1 MMQIQPPIQPPFQDP
16 LQESSITDTN
26 MDITKYVYD
35 KYDDALIDVM
45 TLQSKVS
52 KFEELMQPDYKLHTE
67 IDSLIKKLTPSLN
80 QTETPGSQG
89 YDVNYLIDKN
99 DCSGENA
106 VKCNELINT
115 IYTSVVTM
123 KTIVS
128 EDDPRQNIYDYALLA
143 LQNHKEKIN
152 YLNGSP
158 GMSSR
163 PPIPPQMRGPPGMPP
178 QMGGRR
184 KSKKRKTKKGKKGRR
199 MTKRGG
205 QKVLDLARAYD
216 ANVERAAQIMTTVD
230 REEMIRDI
238 QREKQRQHTK
248 SERDLQD
255 DEEEYQ
261 QRLVESCGK
270 QPMQYD
276 LSWKTLDLVK
286 ETQDL
291 RKNMVKQIM
300 DLKSSIASDDRKKDM
315 SFSKTKNTL
324 CRILTKMTSFQI
336 RYIPACTPGLVSGS
350 KKYVMRY
357 NFGSGESNDEEK
369 IQVCQIDKTT
379 FYGLIREYISI
390 IEEVLYSYPQKDLQD
405 NDASRLANDFEN
417 AISKQLRILNTLKNN
432 VKRKEL
438 KHARK
443 ITGEYSEY
451 QNKIEPYISEYRN
464 QNQTIGSQSQ
474 QPEKPE
480 WLDVMKTAR
489 IRLSQEYP
497 RGIEP
502 ILSESETSEIE
513 NRVRNYQTN
522 IKEDYKTG
530 SDFGN
535 KKKPQTEEEIIDTML
550 SVIPTKKDRKQA
562 INAAKEAS
570 NIKQTNYVDELKN
583 SISAIQEENRIKG
596 ENESTQNMFG
606 EMKNLI
612 DIKKEINKE
621 LGRITDKAQRST
633 RKTDLKNQ
641 ALEASEK
648 SGRSPL
654 IEMHNALFDSTGGM
668 KSRRTK
674 KYRHKRNRKTRKS
687 RKTKKTKKSRKS
699 KK

>member
-1 MMQIQPPIQPPFQDP
+1 
-16 LQESSITDTN
+16 
-26 MDITKYVYD
+26 
-35 KYDDALIDVM
+35 
-45 TLQSKVS
+45 
-52 KFEELMQPDYKLHTE
+52 
-67 IDSLIKKLTPSLN
+67 
-80 QTETPGSQG
+80 
-89 YDVNYLIDKN
+89 
-99 DCSGENA
+99 
-106 VKCNELINT
+106 
-115 IYTSVVTM
+115 
-123 KTIVS
+123 
-128 EDDPRQNIYDYALLA
+128 
-143 LQNHKEKIN
+143 
-152 YLNGSP
+152 
-158 GMSSR
+158 
-163 PPIPPQMRGPPGMPP
+163 
-178 QMGGRR
+178 
-184 KSKKRKTKKGKKGRR
+184 
-199 MTKRGG
+199 
-205 QKVLDLARAYD
+205 
-216 ANVERAAQIMTTVD
+216 
-230 REEMIRDI
+230 
-238 QREKQRQHTK
+238 
-248 SERDLQD
+248 
-255 DEEEYQ
+255 
-261 QRLVESCGK
+261 
-270 QPMQYD
+270 
-276 LSWKTLDLVK
+276 
-286 ETQDL
+286 
-291 RKNMVKQIM
+291 
-300 DLKSSIASDDRKKDM
+300 
-315 SFSKTKNTL
+315 
-324 CRILTKMTSFQI
+324 
-336 RYIPACTPGLVSGS
+336 
-350 KKYVMRY
+350 MRY

-443 ITGEYSEY
+443 ISGKYSEY

-474 QPEKPE
+474 QLEKPE

-522 IKEDYKTG
+522 IKDDYETG

-583 SISAIQEENRIKG
+583 SVSAIQEENRIKG

-621 LGRITDKAQRST
+621 LSKITDKTERIT
-633 RKTDLKNQ
+633 IKNKLKKQ
-641 ALEASEK
+641 ALKASEQ

-654 IEMHNALFDSTGGM
+654 IEMHNALLGRTGGM

>member
-52 KFEELMQPDYKLHTE
+52 KFEELMQPDYNLHTE

-115 IYTSVVTM
+115 IYTSVVKM

-128 EDDPRQNIYDYALLA
+128 EDDPRQNTYDCALLA

-158 GMSSR
+158 GMSS
-163 PPIPPQMRGPPGMPP
+163 IPPMPP

-199 MTKRGG
+199 TTKRGG
-205 QKVLDLARAYD
+205 QKVLDLARDYD
-216 ANVERAAQIMTTVD
+216 EKVKRAAQIATTAD
-230 REEMIRDI
+230 REKIIRDI
-238 QREKQRQHTK
+238 EKESQPYYYSR
-248 SERDLQD
+248 SENELA
-255 DEEEYQ
+255 EEEQFYQ
-261 QRLVESCGK
+261 ERLVRSCGK
-270 QPMQYD
+270 QPMRTE
-276 LSWKTLDLVK
+276 LSWRNLDLVK

-300 DLKSSIASDDRKKDM
+300 DLKSSIASDDRKKDT

-324 CRILTKMTSFQI
+324 CRILTRMTSFQI
-336 RYIPACTPGLVSGS
+336 GYMPACTPGYVYGS
-350 KKYVMRY
+350 KYFMRY
-357 NFGSGESNDEEK
+357 KFGSAKSNDKEK
-369 IQVCQIDKTT
+369 FQVCQIDKTT

-390 IEEVLYSYPQKDLQD
+390 IEDVLDSYPQKDLQD
-405 NDASRLANDFEN
+405 SDASRLAKDFKN
-417 AISKQLRILNTLKNN
+417 AIGTQIGILNKLNEI
-432 VKRKEL
+432 VAPKEL
-438 KHARK
+438 DHSKK
-443 ITGEYSEY
+443 ISNEYSEY
-451 QNKIEPYISEYRN
+451 KNKIEPYISEYRRNQN
-464 QNQTIGSQSQ
+464 QNQTMSSQSQ
-474 QPEKPE
+474 QPE

-497 RGIEP
+497 RGVEP
-502 ILSESETSEIE
+502 NEASPYEASKIDEEVT
-513 NRVRNYQTN
+513 NYQRG
-522 IKEDYKTG
+522 IKNRYTEQLKLPTEKNTKDT
-530 SDFGN
+530 
-535 KKKPQTEEEIIDTML
+535 QTEKKIIDTML
-550 SVIPTKKDRKQA
+550 NVIPMNDRKQA
-562 INAAKEAS
+562 RNAAEDAS

-621 LGRITDKAQRST
+621 LGRITDKDERST
-633 RKTDLKNQ
+633 RKTNLKKQ
-641 ALEASEK
+641 ALKASKK

>member
-1 MMQIQPPIQPPFQDP
+1 
-16 LQESSITDTN
+16 
-26 MDITKYVYD
+26 
-35 KYDDALIDVM
+35 
-45 TLQSKVS
+45 
-52 KFEELMQPDYKLHTE
+52 
-67 IDSLIKKLTPSLN
+67 
-80 QTETPGSQG
+80 
-89 YDVNYLIDKN
+89 
-99 DCSGENA
+99 
-106 VKCNELINT
+106 
-115 IYTSVVTM
+115 
-123 KTIVS
+123 
-128 EDDPRQNIYDYALLA
+128 
-143 LQNHKEKIN
+143 
-152 YLNGSP
+152 
-158 GMSSR
+158 
-163 PPIPPQMRGPPGMPP
+163 
-178 QMGGRR
+178 
-184 KSKKRKTKKGKKGRR
+184 
-199 MTKRGG
+199 
-205 QKVLDLARAYD
+205 
-216 ANVERAAQIMTTVD
+216 
-230 REEMIRDI
+230 
-238 QREKQRQHTK
+238 
-248 SERDLQD
+248 
-255 DEEEYQ
+255 
-261 QRLVESCGK
+261 
-270 QPMQYD
+270 
-276 LSWKTLDLVK
+276 
-286 ETQDL
+286 
-291 RKNMVKQIM
+291 
-300 DLKSSIASDDRKKDM
+300 
-315 SFSKTKNTL
+315 
-324 CRILTKMTSFQI
+324 
-336 RYIPACTPGLVSGS
+336 
-350 KKYVMRY
+350 
-357 NFGSGESNDEEK
+357 
-369 IQVCQIDKTT
+369 
-379 FYGLIREYISI
+379 
-390 IEEVLYSYPQKDLQD
+390 
-405 NDASRLANDFEN
+405 LANDFEN

-612 DIKKEINKE
+612 DIKKERIKITKE
-621 LGRITDKAQRST
+621 LK
-633 RKTDLKNQ
+633 KQ